1 MVFYYPDN
9 DCESIYLS
17 VGNTFWGILVCA
29 YQSFLPAY
37 QSFLPVLIHFY
48 FLHIKQETINLILIM
63 VPVLA

>member
-29 YQSFLPAY
+29 YQSFLP
-37 QSFLPVLIHFY
+37 VLIHFY